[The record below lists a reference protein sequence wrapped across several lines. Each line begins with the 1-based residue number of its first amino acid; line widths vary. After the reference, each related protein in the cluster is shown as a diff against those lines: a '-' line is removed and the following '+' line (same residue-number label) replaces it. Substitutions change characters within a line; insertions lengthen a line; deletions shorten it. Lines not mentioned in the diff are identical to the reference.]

1 MGLAA
6 QFEKLREISYTQIG
20 SKTNWLRVGLP
31 SVNPIRLIFIDS
43 ELDAP
48 VYISFNLEIGEQFRI
63 PAHGYKA
70 IDITA
75 NDAQGEPIAVRE
87 NTQFW
92 LKVVSATPSL
102 GHVAISAMYVEP
114 Y

>member
-6 QFEKLREISYTQIG
+6 EFEKLRELAYTDIG
-20 SKTNWLRVGLP
+20 SNTNWLRIGLP
-31 SVNPIRLIFIDS
+31 FIHPIRLIFIDS

-48 VYISFNLEIGEQFRI
+48 VYISKNLDIGKQFRI

-92 LKVVSATPSL
+92 LKVVSSTPSL
-102 GHVAISAMYVEP
+102 GHLSISAMYVEP